1 MSESA
6 EDRWQCS
13 ICIER
18 PRGTVVTSCG
28 HFFCGECIRRAIGS
42 GIESCP
48 LCRSVLYS
56 QRGSIFP
63 IDTYMNDPLIVSGE
77 QANEEATA
85 KFVGAVARALLP
97 VSGSSVSPNV
107 DSQMKSIL
115 DAFKEKEKATVECIR
130 KLREEKEKALDKL
143 KVENRDIKNE
153 CRDLK
158 LSNNNLQREL
168 EDAKRQIKEM
178 HAGMNQ
184 LVACMHKGA
193 HAMAVREGRQDM
205 AGALSENCQ
214 PMESHTSLTV
224 GRDCFIPCL
233 GVVSEEV
240 LAGVSRLTLNKVE
253 LTDRD
258 LWRIHKCSNLKALS
272 IEECTGRIC
281 LGTQMPHGNSPTREN
296 CDDTERV
303 RGISCLEEITISNCM
318 NIKEIKGLNTLAC
331 ISRLRFINSNI
342 SDDCVANISENKHI
356 LELEFQDCANITS
369 LRPLANSQL
378 IESLVISN
386 CINLESEINVLAA
399 LNRLR
404 ELRLS
409 RLAINDAT
417 LRDLDV
423 SKCLRTLDLSH
434 CTGIT
439 DVSPLSELSSLRTL
453 DLSHC
458 TGITDVSP
466 LSKLSSLRTFDLSH
480 CTGITDVSPLS
491 TLSGLEVLN
500 LSGCTGVASG
510 VDSLCSLRMLRE
522 LRLSRLAINDAVL
535 RDIVVLKCLRTLD
548 LSHCTGITNVSPL
561 STLSGLEVL
570 NLSGCA
576 DITDISPLSDL
587 NIMHT
592 LNLSS
597 ALA

>member
-1 MSESA
+1 MS
-6 EDRWQCS
+6 
-13 ICIER
+13 
-18 PRGTVVTSCG
+18 
-28 HFFCGECIRRAIGS
+28 
-42 GIESCP
+42 
-48 LCRSVLYS
+48 
-56 QRGSIFP
+56 
-63 IDTYMNDPLIVSGE
+63 
-77 QANEEATA
+77 
-85 KFVGAVARALLP
+85 K
-97 VSGSSVSPNV
+97 
-107 DSQMKSIL
+107 
-115 DAFKEKEKATVECIR
+115 
-130 KLREEKEKALDKL
+130 
-143 KVENRDIKNE
+143 
-153 CRDLK
+153 
-158 LSNNNLQREL
+158 NNLQREL
-168 EDAKRQIKEM
+168 EDAKGQNKEM

-258 LWRIHKCSNLKALS
+258 LWPIHNFSNLKALS

-281 LGTQMPHGNSPTREN
+281 LGTRMPHGNPPTQEN
-296 CDDTERV
+296 CDDTEGV
-303 RGISCLEEITISNCM
+303 SGISCLEEITISNCM
-318 NIKEIKGLNTLAC
+318 KIKEIKGLNTLAC
-331 ISRLRFINSNI
+331 IRRLRFINSNI

-356 LELEFQDCANITS
+356 RELEFQDCANITS
-369 LRPLANSQL
+369 LRPLANSEL
-378 IESLVISN
+378 LESLVISN

-409 RLAINDAT
+409 RLDINDVT

-423 SKCLRTLDLSH
+423 NKCLRTLDLSHCTGITDVSPLSKLIGLEVLDLSGCTGVRSGVDSLCSLRLLRELRLSRLDISDNMMRELVRNECLRTLDLSHCTGITDVSPLSVLSSLRTLGLSHCTGITDVSPLSELSSLRTLGLSHCTGITDVSPLSVLSSLRMLDLSHCTGITDVSPLSELSSLRTLDLSH

-466 LSKLSSLRTFDLSH
+466 LSEL
-480 CTGITDVSPLS
+480 
-491 TLSGLEVLN
+491 
-500 LSGCTGVASG
+500 VA
-510 VDSLCSLRMLRE
+510 CA
-522 LRLSRLAINDAVL
+522 RLAS
-535 RDIVVLKCLRTLD
+535 RT
-548 LSHCTGITNVSPL
+548 
-561 STLSGLEVL
+561 
-570 NLSGCA
+570 
-576 DITDISPLSDL
+576 
-587 NIMHT
+587 
-592 LNLSS
+592 